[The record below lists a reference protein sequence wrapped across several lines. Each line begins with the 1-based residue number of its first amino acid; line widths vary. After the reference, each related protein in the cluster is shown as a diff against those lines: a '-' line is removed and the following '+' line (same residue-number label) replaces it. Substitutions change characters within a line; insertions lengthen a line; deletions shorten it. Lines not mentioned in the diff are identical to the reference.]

1 MFLLWKDFSCNLGN
15 LRLPKKTVI
24 VISAEC
30 IYKFVTNLM
39 VFIKGLLIQLFLS
52 FDAEKLMNQL
62 FNPNFFT
69 LPFSPFFVIDCVT
82 FIRVFGSI
90 WGEIG
95 YLAFVKMCL
104 VFSYFFLLPSAA
116 KPDEW
121 GDFSYF
127 SDIDNGILLPK
138 LFWPTV
144 RKICSRDWE
153 KLLRSLE
160 QFIQTVKGQNNFW

>member
-1 MFLLWKDFSCNLGN
+1 MK
-15 LRLPKKTVI
+15 RLQLQSWQPQVTKKTVI

-52 FDAEKLMNQL
+52 FDAENLINQL

-69 LPFSPFFVIDCVT
+69 LPFPPLFLWLCHFHKGFWLYLRRNWISGICQDVSVFFV
-82 FIRVFGSI
+82 
-90 WGEIG
+90 
-95 YLAFVKMCL
+95 L
-104 VFSYFFLLPSAA
+104 FLLPTAA

-127 SDIDNGILLPK
+127 SDIRDVFRFSNPGVLAVIWWAQSAPSGWNRVNSVPK
-138 LFWPTV
+138 F
-144 RKICSRDWE
+144 RGC
-153 KLLRSLE
+153 
-160 QFIQTVKGQNNFW
+160 

>member
-1 MFLLWKDFSCNLGN
+1 MFLLWKDFSCNLGS
-15 LRLPKKTVI
+15 LRLPKKTII

-52 FDAEKLMNQL
+52 FDAEKLINQL
-62 FNPNFFT
+62 FNPNFFYT
-69 LPFSPFFVIDCVT
+69 AFFPLFLWLCHFHKGFWLYLRRNWISGICQDVSVFFV
-82 FIRVFGSI
+82 
-90 WGEIG
+90 
-95 YLAFVKMCL
+95 L
-104 VFSYFFLLPSAA
+104 FLLPTAA

-138 LFWPTV
+138 LFVPTV
-144 RKICSRDWE
+144 RKNVLGIEAEGREFAKIS
-153 KLLRSLE
+153 KSLKNLFS
-160 QFIQTVKGQNNFW
+160 Q

>member
-69 LPFSPFFVIDCVT
+69 LPFPPFFVIDCVT

-90 WGEIG
+90 WGQR
-95 YLAFVKMCL
+95 FVSSMGKLCE
-104 VFSYFFLLPSAA
+104 FSTVWADRDGLGSQKSFSKLTSILPRKTYDNFLIDIQKITQIRKKLGSLIF
-116 KPDEW
+116 KPKKEC
-121 GDFSYF
+121 GF
-127 SDIDNGILLPK
+127 
-138 LFWPTV
+138 
-144 RKICSRDWE
+144 
-153 KLLRSLE
+153 
-160 QFIQTVKGQNNFW
+160 